1 MAEEK
6 PMIKCLGYIGGQDE
20 DLGGYCEPLIIRVN
34 GEEHYVLHEMH
45 TYREQIKIPDYPY
58 SRFGDIKS
66 KHSKVEFG
74 RLEELTS
81 EFDKVK
87 ARLGIDSSLPWVETD
102 SNCGYD
108 LPKEAWK
115 EAYAKRP

>member
-6 PMIKCLGYIGGQDE
+6 PMIESLGYIGGQDE

-34 GEEHYVLHEMH
+34 GDEHYVLHEMH
-45 TYREQIKIPDYPY
+45 TYRDSADEDKIKA
-58 SRFGDIKS
+58 

-74 RLEELTS
+74 GLEELTS

-108 LPKEAWK
+108 LPKEAWEK
-115 EAYAKRP
+115 AYARSP

>member
-6 PMIKCLGYIGGQDE
+6 PIVKALGYIGGQDE

-34 GEEHYVLHEMH
+34 GNEHYVLHEMH
-45 TYREQIKIPDYPY
+45 TYRTADRTVNAE
-58 SRFGDIKS
+58 
-66 KHSKVEFG
+66 HNKVEFDS
-74 RLEELTS
+74 LEILIS

-87 ARLGIDSSLPWVETD
+87 AKLTLDKSLPWTKTD

-108 LPKEAWK
+108 IPEEEWEK
-115 EAYAKRP
+115 AYARRFSK